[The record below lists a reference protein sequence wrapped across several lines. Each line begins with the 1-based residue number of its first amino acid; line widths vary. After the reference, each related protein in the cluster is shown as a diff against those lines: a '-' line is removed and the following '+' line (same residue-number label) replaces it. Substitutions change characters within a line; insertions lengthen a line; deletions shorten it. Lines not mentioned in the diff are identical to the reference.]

1 MDNIDNLQSFGFN
14 DEAFPEEKYDY
25 DIDKCNQVFVYG
37 TLKTGGEIR
46 GLNNMGL
53 NVTPQGKAKTSNSD
67 YHMIDL
73 GAFPGL
79 LKGESVIIGEVW
91 ELDAD
96 ALYVLDG
103 MEGFDREK
111 VNWEEKGVNVPN
123 FGDAVKGNFYTRTI
137 IPTSQG
143 RAWIYFLSEETY
155 GKYRDLESD
164 IIEIVGNTMTWHN

>member
-1 MDNIDNLQSFGFN
+1 MVKVK
-14 DEAFPEEKYDY
+14 EAPKEMFR
-25 DIDKCNQVFVYG
+25 VFVYG
-37 TLKTGGEIR
+37 SLKSGGDIR
-46 GLNNMGL
+46 GLNQFGDGAAII
-53 NVTPQGKAKTSNSD
+53 GKTRTKYPD
-67 YHMIDL
+67 YEMVDL